1 VIHVAAGK
9 QAPPVRIVF
18 LTSGTAVESHARV
31 LAVVEDGAQADVIE
45 VHAGEGGGFTNV
57 VTEIVAGP
65 GAHVGHLKLQ
75 RLPAE
80 ALHIART
87 SATLARD
94 ARFTSVGLAFGAA
107 LARNEVAVRFTAPGG
122 ECTLDGLWLGDRNQH
137 LDQQTYVDH
146 AQPHCSSR
154 QLYKGVLGGTAR
166 GVFYGRVLVRQ
177 EAQQTSAHQTN
188 RNLLLSE
195 TALVD
200 TKPQL
205 EIFADDVQ
213 CTHGATI
220 GRLDPDAMFYLRSR
234 GLPVPEAQDLLLQA
248 FAYEILERVEPASV
262 RAEIEAVL
270 ATRLAE
276 LGAAPRAAGRSST

>member
-1 VIHVAAGK
+1 M
-9 QAPPVRIVF
+9 
-18 LTSGTAVESHARV
+18 
-31 LAVVEDGAQADVIE
+31 
-45 VHAGEGGGFTNV
+45 
-57 VTEIVAGP
+57 
-65 GAHVGHLKLQ
+65 
-75 RLPAE
+75 
-80 ALHIART
+80 
-87 SATLARD
+87 
-94 ARFTSVGLAFGAA
+94 
-107 LARNEVAVRFTAPGG
+107 
-122 ECTLDGLWLGDRNQH
+122 
-137 LDQQTYVDH
+137 
-146 AQPHCSSR
+146 
-154 QLYKGVLGGTAR
+154 
-166 GVFYGRVLVRQ
+166 
-177 EAQQTSAHQTN
+177 
-188 RNLLLSE
+188 LSE